1 MYSSALPG
9 CGYPLR
15 AAFHTFLCK
24 SYFLRSL
31 VSAFCAEA
39 LDDVLGG
46 AVLQHGKC
54 RHSTT
59 EVRESITISSAE
71 NLPLSIHTIMGVGS
85 GSGLWLDPSNNY
97 YGL

>member
-1 MYSSALPG
+1 MYSSALSG
-9 CGYPLR
+9 FGYPLT
-15 AAFHTFLCK
+15 AAFHALLCK
-24 SYFLRSL
+24 NYFLRSL

-46 AVLQHGKC
+46 AVPQRGKC

-59 EVRESITISSAE
+59 EVREFITISSAE
-71 NLPLSIHTIMGVGS
+71 NLPLPVHTIMGVGS
-85 GSGLWLDPSNNY
+85 GSDLWLDPSNNY